1 MDHFDEVEDSRRR
14 LLIKM
19 LTASVMAGAGAIESV
34 QAEGVF
40 GSRPEKLPPGKSI
53 FSLEGW
59 VEVNGK
65 QATLITQI
73 GPNDTV
79 KTGKQSSLIFVVGGH
94 SMILR
99 GDSHLVMEGAQ
110 EDQQTNPIIQVLRL
124 VTGKILSVSRDS
136 RYALRTPT
144 ATIGIRGTGIYAEA
158 ETEQTYFCTCY
169 GTTEISANRDA
180 TSRETV
186 VSQHHDKPLYILGSE
201 PQGKNIRN
209 APFINHTDQELMLI
223 EALVGRTPPFVFPD
237 GNYTAPRRR
246 Y

>member
-19 LTASVMAGAGAIESV
+19 LTAGVLAGTSAAEPAQGES
-34 QAEGVF
+34 VF
-40 GSRPEKLPPGKSI
+40 GSVPEKLPPGRSI
-53 FSLEGW
+53 FSLEGS

-65 QATLITQI
+65 QATLATQI
-73 GPNDTV
+73 RPNDTV
-79 KTGKQSSLIFVVGGH
+79 KTGKQSSVIFVVGGH

-99 GDSHLVMEGAQ
+99 SDSHLVMEAEEQ
-110 EDQQTNPIIQVLRL
+110 DANPIISVLRL
-124 VTGKILSVSRDS
+124 ITGKLLSVSRDR
-136 RYALRTPT
+136 RYSLRTPT

-158 ETEQTYFCTCY
+158 ESEQTYFCTCY
-169 GTTEISANRDA
+169 GSTEVVANQDA

-186 VSQHHDKPLYILGSE
+186 VSQHHDKPLYILGGE

-237 GNYTAPRRR
+237 SNYSAPRRR

>member
-19 LTASVMAGAGAIESV
+19 LGASVLAGTNAVVSA
-34 QAEGVF
+34 QAESVF
-40 GSRPEKLPPGKSI
+40 GSVPAKLPPGKSI
-53 FSLEGW
+53 FSLDGS

-65 QATLITQI
+65 QAALNTLI

-79 KTGKQSSLIFVVGGH
+79 KTGKQSSVIFAVSGH
-94 SMILR
+94 AMILR
-99 GDSHLVMEGAQ
+99 SDSHLVMEA
-110 EDQQTNPIIQVLRL
+110 EETNPIIKALRL
-124 VTGKILSVSRDS
+124 LSGKLLSVSRDR
-136 RYALRTPT
+136 RYSLRTPT

-158 ETEQTYFCTCY
+158 EAEQTYFCTCY
-169 GTTEISANRDA
+169 GSTEISANQDA
-180 TSRETV
+180 TSKESV

-209 APFINHTDQELMLI
+209 APLINHTDQELMLI

-237 GNYTAPRRR
+237 SNYTGPRRR